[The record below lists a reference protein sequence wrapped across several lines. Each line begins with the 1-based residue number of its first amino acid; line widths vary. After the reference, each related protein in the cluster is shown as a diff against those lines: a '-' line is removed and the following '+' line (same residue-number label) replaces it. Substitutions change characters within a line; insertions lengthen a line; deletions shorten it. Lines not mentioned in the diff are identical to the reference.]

1 MAILFIYFLFIYKF
15 YLFILLLKWSRHQ
28 FNVFSF
34 KWSTEPNSLNTT
46 LLQNQKKKCYFV
58 LKLYFTCFLP
68 RTWMCPDH
76 LTLLEVPAQEQCE
89 DVGCTQADNT
99 LRLWEK
105 IIATSRSHSVLQQS
119 RIQKTLQVVWFWLT
133 WENPEII
140 AVRDMQKI
148 NSSVLYRR
156 PKITTDSSD
165 VSIHT
170 YIYIFI

>member
-1 MAILFIYFLFIYKF
+1 MERLIHLFFWNLSQGSLIV
-15 YLFILLLKWSRHQ
+15 KWSRH
-28 FNVFSF
+28 NVFSF
-34 KWSTEPNSLNTT
+34 KWSTKPNSLNTT

-76 LTLLEVPAQEQCE
+76 LMLLEVPAQEQCE

-105 IIATSRSHSVLQQS
+105 NIATSRSHSVLQQS

-140 AVRDMQKI
+140 AVRNAENKFF
-148 NSSVLYRR
+148 SLV
-156 PKITTDSSD
+156 
-165 VSIHT
+165 
-170 YIYIFI
+170 